1 MANDRALEI
10 DKTDE
15 KLALHSPD
23 SAWRSAFVSALCH
36 PSVSRSDPRSSHGST
51 RPSSGRRF
59 LHAKET
65 CRLLWLALPAAL
77 AITGDMSPLREG
89 IFGHSMDEYSHVS
102 FVDLSGILKDD
113 TAPRRKLTAMHCQ
126 ESAKQASRL
135 FCRSPGHGHWP
146 SRALVRNSSVA
157 FRNQS
162 VLSGLALEEF
172 PCRFRLLEDSRTAG
186 CPPG

>member
-1 MANDRALEI
+1 MESAAGAGSQTDAAIECGISPEI
-10 DKTDE
+10 RNGKVE
-15 KLALHSPD
+15 YAAAGAPKAILS
-23 SAWRSAFVSALCH
+23 
-36 PSVSRSDPRSSHGST
+36 
-51 RPSSGRRF
+51 RPS
-59 LHAKET
+59 
-65 CRLLWLALPAAL
+65 LLRPALPAAL

-186 CPPG
+186 CTPG